1 MENELKI
8 FTWLRESEQWVSDA
22 QTIIGEQK
30 IRIDHLEENLRM
42 KTVILEATRRSLD
55 KAKEV
60 LEDERHLH
68 KKEKENLLNSL
79 QLYRNRAVRLS
90 RKLEG
95 VMKEKKYLDNEK
107 GVISALRDL
116 SDGID
121 FTDVS
126 AIPDPQVIGV
136 WKVFTPSMPCDWI
149 VYLKGYHDPFGNI
162 REFNDF
168 EDCPRS

>member
-68 KKEKENLLNSL
+68 KKEEENLLNSL
-79 QLYRNRAVRLS
+79 QLYGKKIIELS
-90 RKLEG
+90 RELEAQNDRSE
-95 VMKEKKYLDNEK
+95 VSRQRK
-107 GVISALRDL
+107 RR
-116 SDGID
+116 GIRLKID
-121 FTDVS
+121 ERGNRFYRC
-126 AIPDPQVIGV
+126 
-136 WKVFTPSMPCDWI
+136 KCD
-149 VYLKGYHDPFGNI
+149 
-162 REFNDF
+162 
-168 EDCPRS
+168 S